1 MTVIQG
7 WADTGK
13 LYTSGKLSSSL
24 IECICQDKYG
34 YLWIGTEYGLNKF
47 DGYRFSTYIY
57 EKDDTTSI
65 VDNEDVYGLAAV
77 KDLPDTTTKVVG
89 L

>member
-65 VDNEDVYGLAAV
+65 VVVPPVFWHNKSAASRRFCS
-77 KDLPDTTTKVVG
+77 
-89 L
+89 

>member
-1 MTVIQG
+1 MRLPKQIVLLILFLMTVVQG

-47 DGYRFSTYIY
+47 DGYRFST
-57 EKDDTTSI
+57 
-65 VDNEDVYGLAAV
+65 
-77 KDLPDTTTKVVG
+77 
-89 L
+89 